1 MAAASLTRIQG
12 SVKRRILT
20 DISVGL
26 TLGFGF
32 ASYWWWGVH
41 KPTVAHRENYYIELA
56 KKKKAEEA

>member
-1 MAAASLTRIQG
+1 M
-12 SVKRRILT
+12 T